1 MTGNATTRITRRA
14 FLRGAAGSAAG
25 EAAEAGEVRH
35 DDRLDMPAEI
45 DGSRLISRN
54 AFGRTLMIRDL
65 SSREWIFPCEPMCEA
80 ERAHDARMRA
90 ENPEYRRTDLAQQ
103 ASDFREV
110 ARLALIAADATETIS
125 RQVTVENFDR
135 IASDCSYRDDGRREA
150 FTFYHSDPDCFDGWE
165 GAGPLAEALLE
176 ILRDQTLTILA
187 RNLSE
192 EVGPLAAIAARA
204 RAETGE
210 APERDEAGH
219 D

>member
-1 MTGNATTRITRRA
+1 VTGNAGSRITRRA

-25 EAAEAGEVRH
+25 AAAEAGEVRH
-35 DDRLDMPAEI
+35 DDRPEMPAEV
-45 DGSRLISRN
+45 DGGKIVSRN

-65 SSREWIFPCEPMCEA
+65 SSGEWIFPCGPMCEA

-90 ENPEYRRTDLAQQ
+90 ENAEYRRTDLAQQ

-110 ARLALIAADATETIS
+110 ARLALIAADAAETIS
-125 RQVTVENFDR
+125 RAVTVDNFDR
-135 IASDCSYRDDGRREA
+135 IASDCSFRHDGRREA
-150 FTFYHSDPDCFDGWE
+150 FTFYRSDPDCFDGWE
-165 GAGPLAEALLE
+165 GVGPLAEALLE

-187 RNLSE
+187 RNLTE